1 MPEEYNSTTGLAGAP
16 APQGIPR
23 ITLASKEDQKA
34 TRVCYYC
41 CTMIIGKRYRVGPN
55 LACGNCAARIAARAA
70 SKAAASAAGAS
81 AAAASAAG
89 AGTVGSVAGNAGT
102 VGSGTISAAPAA
114 ADAAVAVTV
123 GTGTVG
129 AVTADAGQSSGGDGS
144 FVLSL
149 VLGIGAALVGL
160 AFYATFTIVTHF
172 YVGYVALAVGLLV
185 GSAVKFGSKG
195 VGGPKY
201 QITAVVLTYAA
212 ISLAEIPILIA
223 RTIQHGAPNTD
234 WAAMAPKLIL
244 WGIAS
249 PFLELQYGVFGII
262 GLVILFVGLRI
273 AWRVTA
279 AKRGVAASAL

>member
-16 APQGIPR
+16 APPGIPQ

-41 CTMIIGKRYRVGPN
+41 CTMIVGKRYRVGPN

-70 SKAAASAAGAS
+70 SKAAASAAAAG
-81 AAAASAAG
+81 AAASGVG
-89 AGTVGSVAGNAGT
+89 AGTIGSGT
-102 VGSGTISAAPAA
+102 VGAAPAA

>member
-16 APQGIPR
+16 APPGIPQ

-41 CTMIIGKRYRVGPN
+41 CTMIVGKRYRVGPN
-55 LACGNCAARIAARAA
+55 LACGNCAARIATRAA
-70 SKAAASAAGAS
+70 SKAAASAAAASGAS
-81 AAAASAAG
+81 AGTLGSA
-89 AGTVGSVAGNAGT
+89 AGNAGT
-102 VGSGTISAAPAA
+102 VGSGTVGAAPAG

-129 AVTADAGQSSGGDGS
+129 AVTADAGQFAGGDGS

>member
-16 APQGIPR
+16 APQGVPR

-41 CTMIIGKRYRVGPN
+41 CTMIVGKRYRVGPN
-55 LACGNCAARIAARAA
+55 LACGNCAARIATRAA
-70 SKAAASAAGAS
+70 SKAAASAAAAG
-81 AAAASAAG
+81 AAASGVG
-89 AGTVGSVAGNAGT
+89 AGTVEPGT
-102 VGSGTISAAPAA
+102 VGAAPAA

-129 AVTADAGQSSGGDGS
+129 AVTADAGQFASGDGS
-144 FVLSL
+144 FALSL

-172 YVGYVALAVGLLV
+172 YVGYVALAVGWLV
-185 GSAVKFGSKG
+185 GKAIKTGSKG

>member
-1 MPEEYNSTTGLAGAP
+1 MPEEYNSTSGLAGAP
-16 APQGIPR
+16 APQGVPR

-41 CTMIIGKRYRVGPN
+41 CTMIVGKRYRVGPN
-55 LACGNCAARIAARAA
+55 LACGNCAARIATRAA
-70 SKAAASAAGAS
+70 SKAAASAAAASGAS
-81 AAAASAAG
+81 AGTLGSA
-89 AGTVGSVAGNAGT
+89 AGNAGT
-102 VGSGTISAAPAA
+102 VGSGTVGAAPAG

-129 AVTADAGQSSGGDGS
+129 AVTADAGQFAGGDGS

-212 ISLAEIPILIA
+212 ISLSAIPILIA
-223 RTIQHGAPNTD
+223 RTIERGAPNTD

-249 PFLELQYGVFGII
+249 PFLELRYGVFGII